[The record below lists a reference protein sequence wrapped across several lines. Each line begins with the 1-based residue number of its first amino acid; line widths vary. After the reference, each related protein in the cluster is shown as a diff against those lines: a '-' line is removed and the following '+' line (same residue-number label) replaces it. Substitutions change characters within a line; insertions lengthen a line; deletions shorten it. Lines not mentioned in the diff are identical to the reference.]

1 METVKFEQLVVE
13 AIENLPKQIK
23 DGLENIVIVVT
34 DEPTPEQRQLRD
46 VGRGETLLGLYE
58 GIPLTQRT
66 SGYTGVVPD
75 KITIFQKPIEAI
87 CRNNTQIIEEVQRV
101 VRHEIAHHFGIDDDR
116 LEEMGRY

>member
-1 METVKFEQLVVE
+1 METEKFEQLVVE

-23 DGLENIVIVVT
+23 DGLENIVVVVAE
-34 DEPTPEQRQLRD
+34 EPTPEQKQLRD
-46 VGRGETLLGLYE
+46 MERGDTLLGLYE

-66 SGYTGVVPD
+66 SGYSGVVPD
-75 KITIFQKPIEAI
+75 KITIFQKPIEAM
-87 CRNNTQIIEEVQRV
+87 CRNNEQIIKEVQRV